1 MSFCNCFLDSEKIFC
16 VSSNLTTECGE
27 EYESYFIRYDNRL
40 LSIDGYIFSLDW
52 EYKYVQLT
60 SFPFSHFHRM
70 SKEFK
75 AAILNLS
82 IKTRYETIQD
92 HPVLVFKK
100 ESRFNKSKNLMFY
113 EDLFKKLTKD
123 TNFEIPK
130 LKSKELYDII
140 SSFTKFKDFNYCC
153 IKYIDHDFLLYETD
167 FCIRTFG
174 FLSYSQLSIEEMK
187 SITSWILEKKI
198 RGICMAVIALVPTSV
213 EEFIFGV
220 ISNKNI
226 RLTCNINELTFLYQV
241 CPFNKETLPSLMKL
255 LFIHNVDM
263 DFKIISNIFNEESED
278 SIFLDQQ
285 FIVGLENSLMRYHY
299 YFMEIYLNLL
309 DVIPSHN
316 TEIANY
322 VRLFKTV
329 ENKQE
334 YLEVTISEENTPIN
348 LQLQK
353 YIN

>member
-1 MSFCNCFLDSEKIFC
+1 MSFCNCFFDSKKIFC
-16 VSSNLTTECGE
+16 ISSNLTTECGE
-27 EYESYFIRYDNRL
+27 EYESYFIKYDDRL
-40 LSIDGYIFSLDW
+40 LSFDGYIFPLEW
-52 EYKYVQLT
+52 EYKYVQLST
-60 SFPFSHFHRM
+60 FPFSYFHKMNR
-70 SKEFK
+70 EFRNS
-75 AAILNLS
+75 LLRLS
-82 IKTRYETIQD
+82 IKTRYETLQD
-92 HPVLVFKK
+92 HPILVFKK
-100 ESRFNKSKNLMFY
+100 ESRFNRSKKLMFY
-113 EDLFKKLTKD
+113 EDLFKKLTSG

-130 LKSKELYDII
+130 LKSSELYDII

-153 IKYIDHDFLLYETD
+153 FKYIDHDFLLYETD
-167 FCIRTFG
+167 FCVRLFG
-174 FLSYSQLSIEEMK
+174 FLSYSQLSTEEMK

-198 RGICMAVIALVPTSV
+198 RGICMAVVALIPTSV

-241 CPFNKETLPSLMKL
+241 CPFDRETVPSLMKL

-263 DFKIISNIFNEESED
+263 NFKIVTNIFHQESED
-278 SIFLDQQ
+278 LIFFDQQ
-285 FIVGLENSLMRYHY
+285 FIVGLEKSLMSYHY
-299 YFMEIYLNLL
+299 YFMEIYLDLL
-309 DVIPSHN
+309 DIIPSHN
-316 TEIANY
+316 STIANY

-334 YLEVTISEENTPIN
+334 YLETTISDENTPIN